1 MDDLSVH
8 VSYLDEALYGI
19 VTMDYLRNIG
29 YGFTFGP
36 DISPDGKA
44 CERQDYDQ
52 VVLIDRLQ
60 TTLENINPNIPP
72 DGGKFHEEAGF

>member
-1 MDDLSVH
+1 MN
-8 VSYLDEALYGI
+8 YLDEVQFDI

-29 YGFTFGP
+29 YGCTFSP
-36 DISPDGKA
+36 HISPDGPS
-44 CERQDYDQ
+44 CERGDYEH

-72 DGGKFHEEAGF
+72 DGWKFHEEAGF